1 MICCVFF
8 IILYC
13 VLLLKNLKLLLGE
26 IVGDIVVFSWFCIG
40 MFNKCCCD
48 NVYFKN
54 VNNYFIDN
62 ENYWRNRI
70 VKLDDVI
77 II

>member
-1 MICCVFF
+1 
-8 IILYC
+8 
-13 VLLLKNLKLLLGE
+13 
-26 IVGDIVVFSWFCIG
+26 

-77 II
+77 IIKLII

>member
-1 MICCVFF
+1 
-8 IILYC
+8 
-13 VLLLKNLKLLLGE
+13 
-26 IVGDIVVFSWFCIG
+26 

-62 ENYWRNRI
+62 ENYWRNRKIEIEI

-77 II
+77 IIKLIIWCLYMLVINILK